1 MLYTSA
7 EAAKL
12 LRKLTD
18 GLGIVERYESQSSTF
33 HAALGENPE
42 DVRPEYNYEKTQEI
56 IAETEEKIRIVKHAI
71 NEFNLSH
78 VVPGF
83 NMTIDQMLVYIPQLT
98 KRKQKLYSM
107 QSRLPKSRENSY
119 RGSNI
124 IDYSITNY
132 DIKKAHEDYLKI
144 SDELAAA
151 QTALDVINNSEKFE
165 IDIEQISK

>member
-1 MLYTSA
+1 MILLYTSA

-18 GLGIVERYESQSSTF
+18 ALGIFERYENQSSTF

-42 DVRPEYNYEKTQEI
+42 DVRPEYDYEKTQNAI
-56 IAETEEKIRIVKHAI
+56 IDAENKIRTVKHAI

-78 VVPGF
+78 VVPEF
-83 NMTIDQMLVYIPQLT
+83 NMTIDQLLVYIPQLT

-107 QSRLPKSRENSY
+107 QSRLPKSRESNF

-124 IDYSITNY
+124 IDYCITNY
-132 DIKKAHEDYLKI
+132 DIKKAHEDYIKV

-165 IDIEQISK
+165 INFEN